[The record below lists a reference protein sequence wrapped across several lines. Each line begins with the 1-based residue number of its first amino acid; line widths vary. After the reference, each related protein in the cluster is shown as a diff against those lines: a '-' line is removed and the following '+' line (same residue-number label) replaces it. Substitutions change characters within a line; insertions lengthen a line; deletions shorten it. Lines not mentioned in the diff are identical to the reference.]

1 MGSED
6 SDQDVSKQNI
16 CEMIL
21 NKCDVS
27 IFQTKVNPRVRSKL
41 FKDEIVFKTKS
52 CNIFKDA
59 L

>member
-21 NKCDVS
+21 NKCDIS
-27 IFQTKVNPRVRSKL
+27 IFQTQVNPRVRFRL
-41 FKDEIVFKTKS
+41 LKDESVFKTRS